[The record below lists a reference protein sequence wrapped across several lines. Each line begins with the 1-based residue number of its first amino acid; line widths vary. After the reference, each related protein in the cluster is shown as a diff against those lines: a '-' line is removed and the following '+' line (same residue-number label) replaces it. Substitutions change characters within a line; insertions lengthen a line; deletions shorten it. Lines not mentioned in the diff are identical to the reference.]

1 MHTPRL
7 RTICH
12 TQLTIYINVKKII
25 AVEDGTYAVAESKSL
40 KKFRFAGKPKFFQA
54 LKCIFNVTVMILFI
68 CKDDAKRYEQE
79 KQWGGGWDRG

>member
-7 RTICH
+7 RTICPTTNIYQLNPY

-54 LKCIFNVTVMILFI
+54 LKRIFNCNDFVHL
-68 CKDDAKRYEQE
+68 
-79 KQWGGGWDRG
+79 